1 MAEYERMNKEEY
13 KEAKQQERNEVYDM
27 LSASTQSLMNRGEL
41 KTYLDLQAQFF
52 NQSPSNVLLIKA
64 QNPQASWVRSSEEWK
79 QDEVF
84 PRRGEKG
91 IMTLE
96 SVYYQKLD
104 GSLGRSFRVAK
115 SFDISQTTAA
125 GREIQMPNFK
135 GVADHIADASP
146 VRVEPSDVVAE
157 GLDAIWDMDGNRI
170 CVRHGMSEEQEFY
183 VTAREI
189 ACVEL
194 AGQGK
199 TRDDVLPLAECTAYV
214 LSKRYG
220 YDVPVPNL
228 DRIIETFPGKEEKD
242 VRRMLSDVRQTAGL
256 MDAKAI
262 DARNKERTMDMER

>member
-1 MAEYERMNKEEY
+1 MAEYERMSKEEY
-13 KEAKQQERNEVYDM
+13 REVKQQEKSEVYDM
-27 LSASTQSLMNRGEL
+27 LSASTQSLMDKSEF
-41 KTYLDLQAQFF
+41 KKYLDLQGRFF

-64 QNPQASWVRSSEEWK
+64 QNPEASWVRSSEEWK

-104 GSLGRSFRVAK
+104 GGMGRSFRVAK
-115 SFDISQTTAA
+115 AFDISQTTAA
-125 GREIQMPNFK
+125 GREIQMPNFR
-135 GVADHIADASP
+135 GIAAHIADASP

-157 GLDAIWDMDGNRI
+157 GLDAIWDEDGNRI
-170 CVRHGMSEEQEFY
+170 CVRHGMTEDLEFY

-194 AGQGK
+194 AGETGH
-199 TRDDVLPLAECTAYV
+199 RDDVLPLAECTAYV
-214 LSKRYG
+214 LGKRYG
-220 YDVPVPNL
+220 YDVPEPNL
-228 DRIIETFPGKEEKD
+228 DRIIESFPGKEEKE
-242 VRRMLSDVRQTAGL
+242 VRRQLSEIRQTAGL

-262 DARNKERTMDMER
+262 EARNKERTMETER